1 MKMTMKGSK
10 KSTILSRAVE
20 RSREKRVAVTRI
32 CSLLGIARSTFYRKA
47 RGPGRRE
54 SEDSALRTRIEA
66 IQEKHGHCYGINRV
80 TAALR
85 RDGHD
90 RKPGHNQVARVM
102 TNNGLNAVTR
112 RRKNYR
118 VCMKKGVLRD
128 GTKLENTL
136 DRQFDQQVPDKVFAT
151 DVSYIATTKGW
162 LYVSPV
168 IDLCTREIIACEMSM
183 TQDLSL
189 AFRTIDG
196 LHKAVK
202 GSLVL
207 HSDQGY
213 LYTNTAFRAHAKE
226 LGMTLSYSRKG
237 NCWDNAVME
246 NWNGMLKTEW
256 YCHPRLRHDKKL
268 ISPEQAMKEIEAYI
282 DYWNN
287 DRIQARLKYRSPKE
301 FKEAISHSGV

>member
-1 MKMTMKGSK
+1 MKGSK

-54 SEDSALRTRIEA
+54 SEDSALRTRIE

-102 TNNGLNAVTR
+102 ANNGLNAVTR

-151 DVSYIATTKGW
+151 DVTYIATTKGW

>member
-1 MKMTMKGSK
+1 MTTKGRN
-10 KSTILSRAVE
+10 KSSILSRAAE
-20 RSREKRVAVTRI
+20 KSREKRVAVTHI
-32 CSLLGIARSTFYRKA
+32 CSFFGIARSTFYRKA

-54 SEDSALRTRIEA
+54 SADSALRTRIEA

-102 TNNGLNAVTR
+102 ANNGLNAVTR

-118 VCMKKGVLRD
+118 VCIKKGVARD

-136 DRQFDQQVPDKVFAT
+136 HRQFDQQVPNKVFAT
-151 DVSYIATTKGW
+151 DVTYIATTKGW

-168 IDLCTREIIACEMSM
+168 IDLCTRGIVACEMSM

-189 AFRTIDG
+189 AFKTIDG

-213 LYTNTAFRAHAKE
+213 LYTNTAFRAHAKA
-226 LGMTLSYSRKG
+226 LGMTQSYSRKG

-256 YCHPRLRHDKKL
+256 YCHPRLKHDKKL
-268 ISPEQAMKEIEAYI
+268 ISPEQAMKEIQAYI

>member
-1 MKMTMKGSK
+1 M
-10 KSTILSRAVE
+10 
-20 RSREKRVAVTRI
+20 
-32 CSLLGIARSTFYRKA
+32 
-47 RGPGRRE
+47 
-54 SEDSALRTRIEA
+54 
-66 IQEKHGHCYGINRV
+66 
-80 TAALR
+80 R

-102 TNNGLNAVTR
+102 ANNGLNAVTR

-118 VCMKKGVLRD
+118 VCIKKGVARD

-136 DRQFDQQVPDKVFAT
+136 HRQFDQQVPNKVFAT
-151 DVSYIATTKGW
+151 DVTYIATTKGW

-168 IDLCTREIIACEMSM
+168 IDLCTREIVACEMSM

-189 AFRTIDG
+189 AFKTIDG
-196 LHKAVK
+196 LHTAVK
-202 GSLVL
+202 GSLLL

-213 LYTNTAFRAHAKE
+213 LYTTTAFRSHAKA
-226 LGMTLSYSRKG
+226 LGVTQSYSRKG
-237 NCWDNAVME
+237 NCWDNSVME

-256 YCHPRLRHDKKL
+256 YCHPRLKHDKKL
-268 ISPEQAMKEIEAYI
+268 ISPEQAMKEIQAYIDYWNNDRTVMENWNGMLKTEWYCHPRLKHDKKLISPEQAMKEIQAYI

>member
-1 MKMTMKGSK
+1 M
-10 KSTILSRAVE
+10 
-20 RSREKRVAVTRI
+20 
-32 CSLLGIARSTFYRKA
+32 
-47 RGPGRRE
+47 
-54 SEDSALRTRIEA
+54 
-66 IQEKHGHCYGINRV
+66 
-80 TAALR
+80 R

-102 TNNGLNAVTR
+102 ANNGLNAVTR

-151 DVSYIATTKGW
+151 DVTYIATTKGW

-301 FKEAISHSGV
+301 FKEAIFHSGV

>member
-1 MKMTMKGSK
+1 
-10 KSTILSRAVE
+10 
-20 RSREKRVAVTRI
+20 
-32 CSLLGIARSTFYRKA
+32 
-47 RGPGRRE
+47 
-54 SEDSALRTRIEA
+54 
-66 IQEKHGHCYGINRV
+66 
-80 TAALR
+80 
-85 RDGHD
+85 
-90 RKPGHNQVARVM
+90 
-102 TNNGLNAVTR
+102 
-112 RRKNYR
+112 
-118 VCMKKGVLRD
+118 MKKGVLRD

-151 DVSYIATTKGW
+151 DVTYIATTKGW

-196 LHKAVK
+196 LHKAVN

-246 NWNGMLKTEW
+246 N
-256 YCHPRLRHDKKL
+256 
-268 ISPEQAMKEIEAYI
+268 
-282 DYWNN
+282 
-287 DRIQARLKYRSPKE
+287 
-301 FKEAISHSGV
+301 